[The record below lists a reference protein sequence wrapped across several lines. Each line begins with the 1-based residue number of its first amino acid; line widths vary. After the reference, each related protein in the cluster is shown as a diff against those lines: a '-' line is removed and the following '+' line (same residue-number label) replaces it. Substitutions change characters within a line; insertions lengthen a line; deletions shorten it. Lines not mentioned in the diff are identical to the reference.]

1 MISTRRYSWAR
12 LSVLAA
18 GFCLA
23 SVISAGAQSAK
34 SITSILSAGA
44 ASAPSAPSADDTSKS
59 DPPGSVP
66 PRYDPWAST
75 RPAETTDD
83 VAATA
88 DAPAET
94 SHDDAKDI
102 DADKLDWSELDVDAS
117 TLAAHHAG
125 KLQSA
130 SKAPSNGGPS
140 WSSNSNS
147 NGSSAVSVKESLA
160 GFLDPQVG
168 ADMTVAQQ
176 PQLLTESQILAEKLA
191 NGGSLPE
198 SSGSAWAS
206 VSAPG
211 VDAIWDKT
219 AVQARVDPGLDQ
231 SRLGTS
237 LSKSVPLSS
246 QYSLTLENG
255 YDVVEQGIGAPGR
268 PTHSYDTE
276 QTAKLNINDTG
287 TSLTAGQTFS
297 STDDRWL
304 HSVGAEQK
312 LFGGV
317 SINGSISE
325 TSAGPENKSI
335 TAGYKQSW

>member
-1 MISTRRYSWAR
+1 MISKPRYGLMTRPI
-12 LSVLAA
+12 VAA
-18 GFCLA
+18 GLYFAVALPASAQTTSLLSNPVASKA
-23 SVISAGAQSAK
+23 SVAG
-34 SITSILSAGA
+34 TSGA
-44 ASAPSAPSADDTSKS
+44 ANSGPSKY
-59 DPPGSVP
+59 DPAK
-66 PRYDPWAST
+66 YDPWAGT

-83 VAATA
+83 VAEAT
-88 DAPAET
+88 DAPIDT
-94 SHDDAKDI
+94 SHDDGMKDV
-102 DADKLDWSELDVDAS
+102 DVDKLDWSQLNVDGSTLTTRQPGKARSAS
-117 TLAAHHAG
+117 TATAN
-125 KLQSA
+125 S
-130 SKAPSNGGPS
+130 SPN
-140 WSSNSNS
+140 WSSNNKD

-176 PQLLTESQILAEKLA
+176 PQGLTESQILAARLA

-219 AVQARVDPGLDQ
+219 SVQARVDPGQDQ

-237 LSKSVPLSS
+237 LSKSVPLNGH
-246 QYSLTLENG
+246 YSLTLENG
-255 YDVVEQGIGAPGR
+255 YNVVEQGLGAVGR
-268 PTHSYDTE
+268 PTRSYDTE
-276 QTAKLNINDTG
+276 QTAKLNINDYG
-287 TSLTAGQTFS
+287 TSFTAGQVFS
-297 STDDRWL
+297 STDERWL

-325 TSAGPENKSI
+325 TAAGPENKSI

>member
-1 MISTRRYSWAR
+1 MSWKPRYSRAIPPI
-12 LSVLAA
+12 LTA
-18 GFCLA
+18 GLYLA
-23 SVISAGAQSAK
+23 SALSAGAQT
-34 SITSILSAGA
+34 TSLLSNPA
-44 ASAPSAPSADDTSKS
+44 ASKASAAGTSDSSK
-59 DPPGSVP
+59 
-66 PRYDPWAST
+66 YDPWAST

-83 VAATA
+83 VAEAT
-88 DAPAET
+88 DAPVDT
-94 SHDDAKDI
+94 SHDNDMKDV
-102 DADKLDWSELDVDAS
+102 DVDKLDWSQLNVDGS
-117 TLAAHHAG
+117 TLTTRQPG
-125 KLQSA
+125 KAQSA
-130 SKAPSNGGPS
+130 STAPANPS
-140 WSSNSNS
+140 PNWSSNANG

-176 PQLLTESQILAEKLA
+176 PQALTESQILAARLA

-198 SSGSAWAS
+198 SSGAAWAS

-219 AVQARVDPGLDQ
+219 SVQARLDPGQDQ

-237 LSKSVPLSS
+237 LSKSVPLNGHT
-246 QYSLTLENG
+246 SLTLENG
-255 YDVVEQGIGAPGR
+255 YNVVEQGLGAVGR

-276 QTAKLNINDTG
+276 QTAKLNLNDYG
-287 TSLTAGQTFS
+287 TSFTAGQAFS
-297 STDDRWL
+297 STDERWL

-325 TSAGPENKSI
+325 TAAGPENKSI

>member
-1 MISTRRYSWAR
+1 MNWKPRYGWATPPI
-12 LSVLAA
+12 LAA
-18 GFCLA
+18 GLYFALA
-23 SVISAGAQSAK
+23 LSAGAQT
-34 SITSILSAGA
+34 TSLLSNPTTSKASVAGT
-44 ASAPSAPSADDTSKS
+44 SDPSKS
-59 DPPGSVP
+59 DSSKFDPSKF
-66 PRYDPWAST
+66 DPWAST

-83 VAATA
+83 VAEAT
-88 DAPAET
+88 DAPVDTA
-94 SHDDAKDI
+94 HDDDMKNVDV
-102 DADKLDWSELDVDAS
+102 DKLDWSQLNLDGS
-117 TLAAHHAG
+117 TLTTRQPG
-125 KLQSA
+125 KAQSA
-130 SKAPSNGGPS
+130 SIAPANPAPN
-140 WSSNSNS
+140 WSSNNGG
-147 NGSSAVSVKESLA
+147 NGSSAVSVKQSLA

-176 PQLLTESQILAEKLA
+176 PQGLTESQILAMRLA

-219 AVQARVDPGLDQ
+219 SLQARVDPGQDQ

-237 LSKSVPLSS
+237 LSKSVPLNGHT
-246 QYSLTLENG
+246 SLTLENG
-255 YDVVEQGIGAPGR
+255 YNVVEQGLGAVGR

-276 QTAKLNINDTG
+276 QTAKLNLNDIG
-287 TSLTAGQTFS
+287 TSFTAGQAFS
-297 STDDRWL
+297 STDERWL

-317 SINGSISE
+317 SITGSISE
-325 TSAGPENKSI
+325 TAAGPENKSI